1 MFTRLARRE
10 DAGHIACIYNQ
21 VIEERSA
28 TFETEHRSLENILD
42 WMEKAMPVVVVEAD
56 QAIAGFS
63 ACFPYRPRP
72 CYQGVAE
79 FCIYVQKEWRR
90 QGAGTLALER
100 LMTEA
105 EQAGMWKM
113 VARVFPENSAGLR
126 LLERIGFRVV
136 GTYQRH
142 ARLDDEWR
150 DVHILE
156 YLLSN
161 ARNGLTR
168 PE

>member
-1 MFTRLARRE
+1 M
-10 DAGHIACIYNQ
+10 D
-21 VIEERSA
+21 
-28 TFETEHRSLENILD
+28 
-42 WMEKAMPVVVVEAD
+42 KAMPVVVVETD
-56 QAIAGFS
+56 QVIVGFS

-79 FCIYVQKEWRR
+79 FCTYVLDEWRGR
-90 QGAGTLALER
+90 GVGRLALER
-100 LMTEA
+100 LLGEA

-113 VARVFPENSAGLR
+113 VSRVFPENVAAMR

-150 DVHILE
+150 DVLILE